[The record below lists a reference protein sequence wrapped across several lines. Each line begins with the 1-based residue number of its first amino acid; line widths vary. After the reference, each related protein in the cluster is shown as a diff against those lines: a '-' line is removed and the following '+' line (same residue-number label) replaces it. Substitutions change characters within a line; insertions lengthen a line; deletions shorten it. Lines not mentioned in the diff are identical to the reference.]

1 MVIPKRR
8 CACWP
13 VATAVL
19 VIALLGSLWF
29 ASSSQAHAVLQET
42 SPSRGVTVKRQPE
55 QVVFRFNEP
64 VESSFGAVRVYDA
77 NGKRVDAGNVLR
89 PGGDKTVGVKL
100 EPNLPRGTYT
110 ATFRVISADA
120 HPVSGGFVFSI
131 GAAGA
136 VGKSVSE
143 LTAESDVGTVTDVAF
158 GIARGVTYASIALA
172 IGCLIFLLAVWLP
185 GLRSVAGHE
194 QEWVTA
200 SEGFARQL
208 RILMIVA
215 LSAGLVSEL
224 LQIVLQGA
232 TAAGITFWSA
242 LDPDVIRE
250 VLKTRFGTVHLIA
263 ASVFGSALIL
273 FSARG
278 WVPSLRAVTVGAA
291 GLSPP
296 RRMDLAQL
304 ALVGALFGF
313 LALSPALSGHA
324 SSQSPSALLIPL
336 DFMHVVAMS
345 VWIGGLVTLV
355 LVLPSATRAFTTPDR
370 TRLLVAALIRFSP
383 LALASVCVL
392 LATGLVQSFVHI
404 RSFDNLIHTGY
415 GRAVLVKF
423 CMLLGLIALGA
434 HNRNL
439 ALPRLKQLAEEG
451 RSPGIPGMALRRAL
465 RGEIALLAMVLG
477 VTALLVSYAPANTP
491 STGPFAA
498 TKVVGPIEMQ
508 VTVDPASV
516 GRNEMHLYMFLAKD
530 GSQFNETKEMR
541 IRMSLPS
548 KDVGPIAVK
557 ATKAG
562 PGHYV
567 VPAAD
572 FTIAGKWDVT
582 FAARVSEFDQYE
594 TKVEVPID

>member
-1 MVIPKRR
+1 MGLAIVF
-8 CACWP
+8 
-13 VATAVL
+13 AT
-19 VIALLGSLWF
+19 LGSLALPAL
-29 ASSSQAHAVLQET
+29 ASGHAVLEKT
-42 SPSRGVTVKRQPE
+42 SPARGVTVKRNPG
-55 QVVFRFNEP
+55 QVSFVFSEP
-64 VESSFGAVRVYDA
+64 VEGSFGAVRVFNA
-77 NGKRVDAGNVLR
+77 RGERVDAGDVTR
-89 PGGDKTVGVKL
+89 PNGDDSVGVRL

-143 LTAESDVGTVTDVAF
+143 LTADSDVGTITDVAF
-158 GIARGVTYASIALA
+158 GIARGVTYGSIALA

-200 SEGFARQL
+200 SEAFARQL

-250 VLKTRFGTVHLIA
+250 GLKTRFGTVHLIA

-273 FSARG
+273 LSARS
-278 WVPSLRAVTVGAA
+278 WVPSLRPVTVGAA

-296 RRMDLAQL
+296 KRMDLAQL
-304 ALVGALFGF
+304 ALIGALFGF

-324 SSQSPSALLIPL
+324 SSQSPSGLLIPL

-423 CMLLGLIALGA
+423 GMLLGLIALGA

-439 ALPRLKQLAEEG
+439 ALPRLEKLAEEG

-465 RGEIALLAMVLG
+465 RGEIALLAVVLG

-498 TKVVGPIEMQ
+498 TKLVGPIEMQ
-508 VTVDPASV
+508 VTVDPAKV
-516 GRNEMHLYMFLAKD
+516 GRNEMHLYMFRAKD

-541 IRMSLPS
+541 IRMALPG
-548 KDVGPIAVK
+548 KDIGPVEVK
-557 ATKAG
+557 GVKAG

-572 FTIAGKWDVT
+572 FGVAGDWQVA

-594 TKVEVPID
+594 TTVEVPID

>member
-1 MVIPKRR
+1 VGFAIL
-8 CACWP
+8 
-13 VATAVL
+13 VA
-19 VIALLGSLWF
+19 ILGSL
-29 ASSSQAHAVLQET
+29 ALPALANAHAVLEKT
-42 SPSRGVTVKRQPE
+42 SPARGVTVKRNPG
-55 QVVFRFNEP
+55 QVSFVFSEP
-64 VESSFGAVRVYDA
+64 VEGSFGAVRVFDA
-77 NGKRVDAGNVLR
+77 NGQRVDTGNVFR
-89 PGGDKTVGVKL
+89 PSGDKSVGVKL
-100 EPNLPRGTYT
+100 ESDLPRGSYT
-110 ATFRVISADA
+110 ATYRVISADA
-120 HPVSGGFVFSI
+120 HPVSGGFVFSV

-172 IGCLIFLLAVWLP
+172 IGCLLFLLAVWLP

-194 QEWVTA
+194 QEWLTA
-200 SEGFARQL
+200 SEAFASRL

-232 TAAGITFWSA
+232 TAAGVTFWSA
-242 LDPDVIRE
+242 LDADVVRE

-273 FSARG
+273 FSARS
-278 WVPSLRAVTVGAA
+278 WVPSLRPVTVGAA

-296 RRMDLAQL
+296 NRMDLAQL

-324 SSQSPSALLIPL
+324 SSQSPSGLLIPL

-355 LVLPSATRAFTTPDR
+355 LALPSATRAFTTPDR

-434 HNRNL
+434 HNRNR
-439 ALPRLKQLAEEG
+439 ALPRLKRLAADG
-451 RSPGIPGMALRRAL
+451 RSPGIPGIALRRAL
-465 RGEIALLAMVLG
+465 RTEIGLLAIVLG

-498 TKVVGPIEMQ
+498 TKIVGPLEMQ

-516 GRNEMHLYMFLAKD
+516 GRNEMHLFMFRSRD
-530 GSQFNETKEMR
+530 GSQFNATKELKVR
-541 IRMSLPS
+541 LSEPDKGI
-548 KDVGPIAVK
+548 GPVEVK
-557 ATKAG
+557 PTKAG

-572 FTIAGKWDVT
+572 FGVAGDWKVA

-594 TKVEVPID
+594 TTVEVPID